1 MAKKYNY
8 PSEEALRKMDRKLAK
23 TRGTLATPPDASPLY
38 LFKSE
43 LCAQFVIY
51 QRHNKLSQKELANV
65 LDLSEARM
73 SEILHYRHDRFT
85 ADLLTRYLY
94 KIKPNLKI
102 KLS

>member
-8 PSEEALRKMDRKLAK
+8 PSEETLRKMDRKLAK

-38 LFKSE
+38 LLKSE

-51 QRHNKLSQKELANV
+51 QRQHELTQKELAQA

-85 ADLLTRYLY
+85 ADLLTKYLS
-94 KIKPNLKI
+94 KIIPKLKI
-102 KLS
+102 KIA